1 MNSFTPMIPNSR
13 PGRPCGFTLIEL
25 LVVIAIIAILAGLLL
40 PALAKAKQRAKD
52 TECLS
57 NLKQI
62 TIGFRMWANDND
74 HTFPWRVDVSDGGSM
89 NPLGLWIDH
98 FRVCSNELTTPKILV
113 CPRQEGKTI
122 APDWVDIAGFD
133 NVSYFVGLT
142 ASDEQPL
149 SILTGD
155 GNIIGGAGA
164 FESSWFNLK
173 SIDGYWDGNVHVKRG
188 HLALTDGSVSMTS
201 SKQLQEQIVA
211 AFTAGATNVVLSKP
225 QGTL

>member
-1 MNSFTPMIPNSR
+1 MNSLKPMIPKTRSDR
-13 PGRPCGFTLIEL
+13 TRAFTLIEL

-62 TIGFRMWANDND
+62 TVGFRMWANDNE
-74 HTFPWRVDVSDGGSM
+74 HTFPWRVDFTEGGSM
-89 NPLGLWIDH
+89 NPLGQWIDH

-113 CPRQEGKTI
+113 CPRQEGKAV
-122 APDWVDIAGFD
+122 APDWVDIAGFE
-133 NVSYFVGLT
+133 NVSYFVGFT

-155 GNIIGGAGA
+155 GNIIGGSGV
-164 FESSWFNLK
+164 FESAWYNLK
-173 SIDGYWDGNVHVKRG
+173 SVDGYWDGKVHVKRG
-188 HLALTDGSVSMTS
+188 HLALSDGSVSMTS

-211 AFTAGATNVVLSKP
+211 AFTGGATNVVLSKP